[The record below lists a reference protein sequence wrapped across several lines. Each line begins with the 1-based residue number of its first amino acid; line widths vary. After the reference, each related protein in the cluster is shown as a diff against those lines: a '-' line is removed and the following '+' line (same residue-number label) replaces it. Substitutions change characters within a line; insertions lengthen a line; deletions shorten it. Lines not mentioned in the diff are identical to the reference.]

1 MSTGRSTT
9 SRTPWTPGSCAAPTA
24 ATTSRR
30 STSTCSRCRRSR
42 CASRR
47 AFDFGDG
54 RFTFDP
60 SGRDIQLFQPRQ
72 RPEEGDPC
80 HGVRE
85 WELPAPLTCRRL
97 NAARLRLERDD
108 LPGDLVAELGAWAG
122 LEYRTETAFRRLLDD
137 RLNAAQLTLHL
148 SELLEAALTLDSPKF
163 HLWPAAVS
171 VAVAD
176 NAGADPFLRH
186 EVLGADLETWGSGLT
201 VETDRRLLV
210 DPARGRFMLLGAF
223 DATDRV
229 FAQHYHF
236 GLTNPVGAGPF
247 DHAADLSPDS
257 EVTGTLP
264 SGPVNADGFFTD
276 PGPVTGVVLPT
287 TGVHRVPSSKTYEPD
302 PGRPDLERSV
312 RSGSRRA
319 LTRRARS
326 GSAPPPRPYL
336 RFTPPAADPTITIE
350 AAARRP
356 AGPGAGRALA
366 RHPAA

>member
-1 MSTGRSTT
+1 MRL
-9 SRTPWTPGSCAAPTA
+9 
-24 ATTSRR
+24 AT
-30 STSTCSRCRRSR
+30 
-42 CASRR
+42 

-108 LPGDLVAELGAWAG
+108 VPGDLVAELGAWAG

-137 RLNAAQLTLHL
+137 RLDAAQLTLHL

-163 HLWPAAVS
+163 HLWPGAVA

-186 EVLGADLETWGSGLT
+186 EVLGADLKTWGSGLT
-201 VETDRRLLV
+201 VEHDRRLLV
-210 DPARGRFMLLGAF
+210 DPSRGRFMLLGAF
-223 DATDRV
+223 GATDRV

-247 DHAADLSPDS
+247 DHAADLVAGQRGDR
-257 EVTGTLP
+257 
-264 SGPVNADGFFTD
+264 NAAVGAGQCRRLLHRPR
-276 PGPVTGVVLPT
+276 PG
-287 TGVHRVPSSKTYEPD
+287 HRRRAAHDRRAPGAVEQD
-302 PGRPDLERSV
+302 LRARPGRPDVEQ
-312 RSGSRRA
+312 RR
-319 LTRRARS
+319 RR
-326 GSAPPPRPYL
+326 
-336 RFTPPAADPTITIE
+336 
-350 AAARRP
+350 
-356 AGPGAGRALA
+356 
-366 RHPAA
+366 